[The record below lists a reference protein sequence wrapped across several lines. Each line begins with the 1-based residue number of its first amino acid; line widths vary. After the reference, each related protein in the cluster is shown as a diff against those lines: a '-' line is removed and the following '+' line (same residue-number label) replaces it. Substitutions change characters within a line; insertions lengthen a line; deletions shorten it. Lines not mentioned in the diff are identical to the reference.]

1 MLYKRVFVVVV
12 LLPIFLPLIILGGY
26 YFAAAIMLIM
36 TLAAWE
42 YVKVMRTSGYQAS
55 VYVILPAVIALSLG
69 RAWDGFESAPAILS
83 LAFLAAMTYHLFAF
97 ERGRDLAATDMGVT
111 LGGVLYL
118 GWIGAYLISLR
129 DLPDGA
135 FWLMLCLL
143 TVWLA
148 DSGAYFIGKRWGKHS
163 LSPRLSPKKTW
174 EGFWAGLA
182 AGVIGGTLL
191 GWGLGAWA
199 GPQSGITPLVG
210 LVLGLALSILTP
222 LGDLGESMI
231 KRQAGVKDS
240 SNLLPGH
247 GGVLDRIDSWLWAA
261 VISYYLITWFFI

>member
-1 MLYKRVFVVVV
+1 MLYKRVLVIVV

-26 YFAAAIMLIM
+26 YFAAAIVLI
-36 TLAAWE
+36 TALAAWE
-42 YVKVMRTSGYQAS
+42 YIKVMRTSSYQPS
-55 VYVILPAVIALSLG
+55 PWIVLPFVIALNLG
-69 RAWDGFESAPAILS
+69 RAWNNFESAPALLS
-83 LAFLAAMTYHLFAF
+83 LAFLAAMTVHLIAF
-97 ERGRDLAATDMGVT
+97 EKGRDLAATDMGVT

-129 DLPDGA
+129 NLPNGA

-148 DSGAYFIGKRWGKHS
+148 DSGAYFIGKRWGRHS

-174 EGFWAGLA
+174 EGFWAGM
-182 AGVIGGTLL
+182 AGGIVGGTLL
-191 GWGLGAWA
+191 GWGLGVWA

-210 LVLGLALSILTP
+210 LVLGVALSILTP

-247 GGVLDRIDSWLWAA
+247 GGVLDRIDSWLWAG
-261 VISYYLITWFFI
+261 VISYYLVTWFFI